1 MPVAFHHHVSSPSL
15 PKWWC
20 WGSVC
25 CTFKVQCTRCPLT
38 WRSFVEA
45 PSSECNDGQ
54 LIFFSIK
61 LQTTDRLYHDS
72 INVGHSSLFFCPSLS
87 VDESWVH
94 FSKKG
99 KSRDQYSSWL
109 AHWHALYIVQ
119 RKRRKST
126 TIKRNFRNFPRKPM
140 QMRLNKILIG
150 VQSCS
155 FQDFFLQQDKVYCI
169 GYIYICGHVTVIG
182 YCGKCCQ

>member
-1 MPVAFHHHVSSPSL
+1 MFWSPGALSVALSRYNAPAVHLRDGASSRPLLQSVMMVS
-15 PKWWC
+15 WY
-20 WGSVC
+20 
-25 CTFKVQCTRCPLT
+25 
-38 WRSFVEA
+38 
-45 PSSECNDGQ
+45 
-54 LIFFSIK
+54 FFSIK

-169 GYIYICGHVTVIG
+169 GYIYMWPHM
-182 YCGKCCQ
+182 